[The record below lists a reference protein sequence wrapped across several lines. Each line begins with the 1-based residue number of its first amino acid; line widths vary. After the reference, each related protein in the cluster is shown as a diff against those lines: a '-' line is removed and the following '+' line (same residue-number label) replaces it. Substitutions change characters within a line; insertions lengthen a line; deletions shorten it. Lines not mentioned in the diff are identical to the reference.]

1 MVFYKAQIGRAKIES
16 QKKALAA
23 ISSLL
28 LAASACVPL
37 SASADSAL
45 LSTDKAAYTEGEAI
59 MITAA
64 GTGND
69 WVGIYKNGEMP
80 GAAIQSIRWYYVAKD
95 GNTSGK
101 AKNIFESEYIVR
113 QDLKNLPAGEYTIFL
128 CENDGYTVLA
138 QTGITINEK
147 NTALVAPASAV
158 YERNNRFT
166 GSADGKLT
174 ITASKDA
181 IPDSYAAFWGNAQ
194 GKLADYTSFPLIKA
208 AGEVTTYTMVANTLI
223 PNGAD
228 RILVYAARG
237 KRLSETYA
245 TAMLPKGCNE
255 YDFGKPLYEFQ
266 VFSDIHL
273 SDNPATAAI
282 HNEHF
287 TSALKQVK
295 QLSPNSKGI
304 MINGDIADNGTVRQ
318 YELYQDLVEKAGFDL
333 SQVRCAI
340 GNHDFYGPGN
350 DKQKLLTFLE
360 YTNPDSKTIYFDE
373 WIGGAHFIFLGSEK
387 KGNGLHAYLSDEQL
401 NWFREKLAEKR
412 DENRPI
418 YVFLHQGLIDTV
430 AGTYEYQGW
439 HGIDRAEEFAA
450 ILKDYPEVI
459 LFSGHSHWEMNSA
472 SNMKERDENLPTIFN
487 TASVAYLW
495 SDAQATIEGA
505 QGYFVKVYKDK
516 VLVLGRDFD
525 NEQWLASAQY
535 LVQYG
540 SESPVEPEKPDSSVS
555 PEPQPTTPTTEQTN
569 TASDAASPTTGDSG
583 LLYVMAIVAAG
594 LASAGLYFL
603 RKTNKTSVTSE

>member
-1 MVFYKAQIGRAKIES
+1 M
-16 QKKALAA
+16 
-23 ISSLL
+23 
-28 LAASACVPL
+28 
-37 SASADSAL
+37 
-45 LSTDKAAYTEGEAI
+45 
-59 MITAA
+59 
-64 GTGND
+64 
-69 WVGIYKNGEMP
+69 
-80 GAAIQSIRWYYVAKD
+80 
-95 GNTSGK
+95 
-101 AKNIFESEYIVR
+101 
-113 QDLKNLPAGEYTIFL
+113 
-128 CENDGYTVLA
+128 LA

-373 WIGGAHFIFLGSEK
+373 WIDGAHFIFLGSEMG
-387 KGNGLHAYLSDEQL
+387 GNGLYAYLSDEQL

-418 YVFLHQGLIDTV
+418 YVFLHQGLI
-430 AGTYEYQGW
+430 GGG
-439 HGIDRAEEFAA
+439 HLRI
-450 ILKDYPEVI
+450 
-459 LFSGHSHWEMNSA
+459 SG
-472 SNMKERDENLPTIFN
+472 
-487 TASVAYLW
+487 
-495 SDAQATIEGA
+495 
-505 QGYFVKVYKDK
+505 
-516 VLVLGRDFD
+516 
-525 NEQWLASAQY
+525 
-535 LVQYG
+535 
-540 SESPVEPEKPDSSVS
+540 
-555 PEPQPTTPTTEQTN
+555 
-569 TASDAASPTTGDSG
+569 
-583 LLYVMAIVAAG
+583 MAR
-594 LASAGLYFL
+594 Y
-603 RKTNKTSVTSE
+603 